1 MGDNSHGK
9 RLVLDLL
16 LLLFSVFGL
25 HKKRKYSLDE
35 KEENKG
41 YKKKLRVYILWAF
54 LLQKIKLQKY
64 SEK

>member
-1 MGDNSHGK
+1 M
-9 RLVLDLL
+9 
-16 LLLFSVFGL
+16 
-25 HKKRKYSLDE
+25 KRK
-35 KEENKG
+35 KNKG